1 VGFLAKLDWLLRVMA
16 SSSFLSGLFLLL
28 LFGLGFGCSLGV
40 PLLGRSCFE
49 PLLAVLIAVALVC
62 WTGGSFFLV
71 CAGSSGSVFLGLLRS
86 DRTLLDRRMLRE
98 SVLWL
103 SNGFGCSSVAVDG
116 GLGLTFKVFRLLVV
130 VFLMVFL
137 AGSLAGCLLGRRE
150 PEAALVLSLG
160 LAAFRFRELDER
172 TEAEGLVVTL

>member
-1 VGFLAKLDWLLRVMA
+1 MGFLAKLDWLLRVMA
-16 SSSFLSGLFLLL
+16 SSSFLSGFFLLL
-28 LFGLGFGCSLGV
+28 LFGLGFGCSLGE
-40 PLLGRSCFE
+40 PLLDRSCFE
-49 PLLAVLIAVALVC
+49 PLLVPLVC

-103 SNGFGCSSVAVDG
+103 SSGFGCSSVAVDV

-130 VFLMVFL
+130 VVLMVFL

-160 LAAFRFRELDER
+160 LAAFRLRELDER